1 MITSEPGMTWEEE
14 LNLLTKF
21 HDEKIGFIKLEHVE
35 KDEELSVLEKD
46 GNQEYF
52 NEVKNIKTL
61 GRGKRMSSKK
71 EHYFITWMI
80 DETLG
85 FAHMNEEVFNTKI
98 PNMKYKEDVPT
109 TRPKLKKK
117 MQVRLIDGLE
127 DNLEKLKLDKNN
139 VLVKE
144 GMGSIGLD

>member
-61 GRGKRMSSKK
+61 GRGKRMSRK
-71 EHYFITWMI
+71 
-80 DETLG
+80 
-85 FAHMNEEVFNTKI
+85 NTI
-98 PNMKYKEDVPT
+98 SSH
-109 TRPKLKKK
+109 
-117 MQVRLIDGLE
+117 G
-127 DNLEKLKLDKNN
+127 
-139 VLVKE
+139 
-144 GMGSIGLD
+144 